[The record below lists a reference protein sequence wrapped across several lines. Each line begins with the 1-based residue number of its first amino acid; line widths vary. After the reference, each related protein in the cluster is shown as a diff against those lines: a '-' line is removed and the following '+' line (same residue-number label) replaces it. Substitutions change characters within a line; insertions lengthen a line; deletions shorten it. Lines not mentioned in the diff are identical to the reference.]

1 MQSDYFRNTGTEIN
15 IIMQT
20 INTFAEREE
29 LMRRILIDNHQQD
42 PKECAYGFPW
52 RHDSICYNFNIPDE
66 FVMANDVDK
75 IEDKAD
81 VETLV
86 IGCDLDGY
94 EFINDMVNLRQLYIY
109 SGNNLR
115 STEFCRKLLSLR
127 QLYIRNSHILSL
139 EGLVN
144 LFKKKK
150 KAFDEEKDPVKRL
163 FGGIDGICIESDCNL
178 DGKSLLK
185 PGLYISELI
194 INNRHIST

>member
-1 MQSDYFRNTGTEIN
+1 
-15 IIMQT
+15 
-20 INTFAEREE
+20 
-29 LMRRILIDNHQQD
+29 MRKILIDNHQLD

-66 FVMANDVDK
+66 FVMAEDVDK
-75 IEDKAD
+75 IGDKSD

-86 IGCDLDGY
+86 IGCDLDDY
-94 EFINDMVNLRQLYIY
+94 EFINDMVNLYQLYIY
-109 SGNNLR
+109 SGNNLK

-144 LFKKKK
+144 MLKDKKKV
-150 KAFDEEKDPVKRL
+150 FDEEKDPVKRL

-194 INNRHIST
+194 INNRHISA